1 VKHHIA
7 GPQRWW
13 RWKTPVEEIRHADD
27 TESVFRSRVESSG
40 PGIGLLLAIASSRVS
55 RFGLPP
61 WAMVES
67 AEVSELLQ
75 PGSGGEIAVDAHVG
89 FNLRR
94 L

>member
-1 VKHHIA
+1 
-7 GPQRWW
+7 
-13 RWKTPVEEIRHADD
+13 
-27 TESVFRSRVESSG
+27 
-40 PGIGLLLAIASSRVS
+40 
-55 RFGLPP
+55 
-61 WAMVES
+61 MVES